1 MKLTPK
7 VRKTLDFAIRFVIAI
22 LAVSY
27 IVFRFYNLQAGQLN
41 AFIETVIYNNN
52 FIWLSNLLLVLMI
65 INWGVEAMKWRLIVK
80 QVETVTYLRAFRAVL
95 GGITVSVFTPN
106 RVGEFIGRVFILKTP
121 NPIKPIMLTIVGSFS
136 QLMVTIIFGT
146 VAYMVFAQQYLV
158 HSMNYTAW
166 VVYGFSIVLLAVS
179 IAMLFVFFNV
189 SVLHRISSFCAQKIS
204 NTIKS
209 TIEVIASC
217 PKLLLLKV
225 ISLSAFRYLVFSTQ
239 FYICII
245 MMGLNFEV
253 MKCLVV
259 IPVIYLALSAI
270 PTIALTEL
278 GVRGSVSVFTFGI
291 LAGSNGLDAGMALAV
306 VSASTLVW
314 IVNIAIPALA
324 GVFVIFRLNFFR
336 R

>member
-27 IVFRFYNLQAGQLN
+27 IVFRFYTLQAGQLN
-41 AFIETVIYNNN
+41 TFIETVIYNNN
-52 FIWLSNLLLVLMI
+52 FIWLSNLLLILMI
-65 INWGVEAMKWRLIVK
+65 VNWGVEAFKWKLIVK
-80 QVETVTYLRAFRAVL
+80 QVETVTYLKAFQAVL
-95 GGITVSVFTPN
+95 GGITVSVYTPN

-121 NPIKPIMLTIVGSFS
+121 NPLKPIMLTIVGSFS
-136 QLMVTIIFGT
+136 QLMVTVIFGT
-146 VAYMVFAQQYLV
+146 VAYMVFAQQYLI
-158 HSMNYTAW
+158 HSINYTAW
-166 VVYGFSIVLLAVS
+166 FVYGFLIVLLAVS
-179 IAMLFVFFNV
+179 IAIFFVFLNA
-189 SVLHRISSFCAQKIS
+189 SVLYRISMFFTQKASDI
-204 NTIKS
+204 IKS
-209 TIEVIASC
+209 AIEVIASC
-217 PKLLLLKV
+217 PRQLLLKV

-239 FYICII
+239 FYICIS
-245 MMGLNFEV
+245 MMGLNFNA
-253 MKCLVV
+253 MQCLIV

-270 PTIALTEL
+270 PTIALSEL

-291 LAGSNGLDAGMALAV
+291 LAGSNGLDAGTALAV

-324 GVFVIFRLNFFR
+324 GMFVIFRLNFFR